1 MRRELC
7 LGLLAAPWVVASVN
21 PAPAD
26 AQVLNANFVNLPSC
40 SAVLMTACA
49 TLVQGLY
56 REKLRFLGAA
66 YSFHPEADG
75 GGDGG
80 GDGGSGGGTGGGSD
94 SGGTDSGGSDSS
106 GPASDSTGP
115 GDNSDPDTDP
125 APTDNAIAANEA
137 PTDPENVVTN
147 QMDFATQ
154 QAYDAVANPF
164 GGVSGPVFN
173 QNTTANQVGSATVP
187 GLLGGPA
194 ISAGPGGEPDVV
206 PPPPPPPT
214 TSNPSKPR
222 AQIHAVIVSGLADP
236 SQVLRGNVHL
246 TGGIVAL
253 GSPDPTAPQTP
264 GRWDPNVKITP
275 DPELLNGHKIPPL
288 VPNIIDVRI
297 MHHEI
302 SATIESEGSISG
314 QLGPASNNARP
325 GGP

>member
-1 MRRELC
+1 MRQAD
-7 LGLLAAPWVVASVN
+7 LAK
-21 PAPAD
+21 PAR
-26 AQVLNANFVNLPSC
+26 L
-40 SAVLMTACA
+40 
-49 TLVQGLY
+49 
-56 REKLRFLGAA
+56 LGAP
-66 YSFHPEADG
+66 YFFHPEADG
-75 GGDGG
+75 GGDS
-80 GDGGSGGGTGGGSD
+80 GSGSD
-94 SGGTDSGGSDSS
+94 GSDSS
-106 GPASDSTGP
+106 GSGSDSSGSASDSTGP
-115 GDNSDPDTDP
+115 GDDSDPDADP
-125 APTDNAIAANEA
+125 AVTDNNG
-137 PTDPENVVTN
+137 VVDISPPSVLDAVTTV
-147 QMDFATQ
+147 DFATQ

-173 QNTTANQVGSATVP
+173 QNATTNQVSPATVP
-187 GLLGGPA
+187 ALPGGPG
-194 ISAGPGGEPDVV
+194 IPAGPGGQPDAV

-222 AQIHAVIVSGLADP
+222 AEIHAVIVSGLADP
-236 SQVLRGNVHL
+236 SQVLRGNVNL

-253 GSPDPTAPQTP
+253 GSTDPTAPQTP

-314 QLGPASNNARP
+314 QKEAAPNKAGP